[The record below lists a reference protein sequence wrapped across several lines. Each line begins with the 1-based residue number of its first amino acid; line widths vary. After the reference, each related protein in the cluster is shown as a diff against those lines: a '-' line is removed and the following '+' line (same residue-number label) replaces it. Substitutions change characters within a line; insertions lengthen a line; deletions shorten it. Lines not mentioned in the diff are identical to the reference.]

1 MLFGYLIDPSPENW
15 LHDCLYEILKSIHDS
30 LKTGN
35 LLPVWPEIIPEKHRQ
50 KLQKRRGLKEKLIT
64 YQTNLRQ
71 LTIAEQDQILD
82 TLNEQ
87 NNISQLLS
95 CQQVDCKT
103 IDDLPLAI
111 REPIEDLFKFAFDLL
126 GILEIRDQHYHK
138 IYNMIPSHVC
148 PFCGY
153 EKFSSPRIGSKQG
166 EEIESKRED
175 LDHYLLKKSY
185 PFAGANLYN
194 LIPMG
199 HKCNSRYKHEKNI
212 LYKKD
217 GTRRKAFDPY
227 NHKQTIRL
235 SLDRSQLFE
244 GNSLENGKAPLPK
257 WEIEFIPHSD
267 EIDTWDDVF
276 KIRDRYIGDQLNAE
290 FSSWLNYFGKRCQLR
305 NISTSYQDVLNE
317 INLYVQELDIEGFA
331 NEAFLK
337 IAVFRMISFHYQQG
351 NQRLINLIRDCVLGV
366 NV

>member
-1 MLFGYLIDPSPENW
+1 MLFGYLIDPSSENW
-15 LHDCLYEILKSIHDS
+15 LHECLYDILNSIHDS
-30 LKTGN
+30 LKTGKI
-35 LLPVWPEIIPEKHRQ
+35 LPDWPKIIPETYRK
-50 KLQKRRGLKEKLIT
+50 KLQKRTGLKERLSN

-71 LTIAEQDQILD
+71 LSITEQDFILEA
-82 TLNEQ
+82 LNEQ

-103 IDDLPLAI
+103 IDDLPLVI
-111 REPIEDLFKFAFDLL
+111 REPIKSIFEFAFDLL
-126 GILEIRDQHYHK
+126 GELEIRDRHYHK
-138 IYNMIPSHVC
+138 IYKQITHHVC

-153 EKFSSPRIGSKQG
+153 EKFSSPEIGSKR
-166 EEIESKRED
+166 EE

-199 HKCNSRYKHEKNI
+199 HKCNSQYKHEKNI

-227 NHKQTIRL
+227 NHTQEIQL
-235 SLDRSQLFE
+235 SLNKSEPFE
-244 GNSLENGKAPLPK
+244 GNSLEDGKEPLPK
-257 WEIEFIPHSD
+257 WKIEFIPHSD

-276 KIRDRYIGDQLNAE
+276 DIRGRYIRDQLNAE
-290 FSSWLNYFGKRCQLR
+290 FSSWLEIFGKKCQLR
-305 NISTSYQDVLNE
+305 NISGSNQDLLDE
-317 INLYVQELDIEGFA
+317 INLYAQGLESEGFA

-337 IAVFRMISFHYQQG
+337 AAVFRMIYFHCQNGDQKLM
-351 NQRLINLIRDCVLGV
+351 QLIRDCVLGV
-366 NV
+366 NI